1 MKSYF
6 YNEFDKSQ
14 NIFQPI
20 LQRSRQ
26 IYRGHRESGKI
37 NLEQDQFKMDVSR
50 LEARIQGAS
59 TMLKTMS
66 EYGYHHTSAT
76 PFTNA
81 ATPFFNAK
89 YRIFGQGATPSSV
102 EQTVLVEDILE
113 LSSNLNRILNKI
125 KALEN
130 QEI

>member
-59 TMLKTMS
+59 SILRVMS
-66 EYGYHHTSAT
+66 EVGYHHDSAT
-76 PFTNA
+76 PLTNA
-81 ATPFFNAK
+81 ATPFFNAQ

-102 EQTVLVEDILE
+102 EQTVFIEDILE

-125 KALEN
+125 KTLEN
-130 QEI
+130 QEK

>member
-1 MKSYF
+1 
-6 YNEFDKSQ
+6 
-14 NIFQPI
+14 
-20 LQRSRQ
+20 
-26 IYRGHRESGKI
+26 
-37 NLEQDQFKMDVSR
+37 MDVSR

-59 TMLKTMS
+59 VLLKAMS
-66 EYGYHHTSAT
+66 AYGYHHNSAT

-81 ATPFFNAK
+81 ATPFFDAK
-89 YRIFGQGATPSSV
+89 YRIFGQGATPSST